1 MQQPRAPGL
10 NIFSIICSSTFFFL
24 PLNYHSTSSLISQA
38 AELDELL
45 KEMGSQMQAETS
57 SQKRHLYLRR
67 SDVLAAT
74 SSSKVSPT
82 ETPPAPVAPASSLPP
97 SLDESAQP
105 KNLILGSD
113 RTVLAVRGLKG
124 TTLQV
129 ADPDHHKL
137 VPATGTSSRR

>member
-1 MQQPRAPGL
+1 
-10 NIFSIICSSTFFFL
+10 
-24 PLNYHSTSSLISQA
+24 
-38 AELDELL
+38 
-45 KEMGSQMQAETS
+45 
-57 SQKRHLYLRR
+57 
-67 SDVLAAT
+67 
-74 SSSKVSPT
+74 
-82 ETPPAPVAPASSLPP
+82 LPP